1 MLSAAQKRKLEKNSR
16 SYAKPAWAYTQEG
29 KETAEEEEADELLA
43 FAQSLDFDKYLDNIE
58 VVEAMEAAKAQLEAL
73 EREQEVGVGAACLST
88 SMVLVFDHLCYG
100 ALLCFAYRRRTRSSD
115 MQSCSSVV
123 LSCVQRQRKAY
134 VLMCCAHV
142 SFVCRV

>member
-73 EREQEVGVGAACLST
+73 EREQEVGVGGACLST
-88 SMVLVFDHLCYG
+88 SMVHVFDRFG
-100 ALLCFAYRRRTRSSD
+100 ALLCYACRRRTRSSD

-134 VLMCCAHV
+134 VLM
-142 SFVCRV
+142 

>member
-73 EREQEVGVGAACLST
+73 EREQEVGVRGARGCYRPWCLCLT
-88 SMVLVFDHLCYG
+88 IFAVV
-100 ALLCFAYRRRTRSSD
+100 LCFASLTGGGPGAATCRAAAA
-115 MQSCSSVV
+115 SC
-123 LSCVQRQRKAY
+123 
-134 VLMCCAHV
+134 
-142 SFVCRV
+142 